1 MPRDQFI
8 ITDSDILPP
17 ADYELI
23 RKEKREENILR
34 KRYRQFAIGPHA
46 TMTFES
52 WDSMWLQVQEML
64 RIEKGGAG
72 QLADEL
78 SAYNPM
84 IPNGRELTATL
95 MFEIDDEARRK
106 VFLNKLGG
114 VEKTIFIDL
123 DGDHIHAEPENDVD
137 RTSAGGK
144 ASAVQFLHFAFTDAQ
159 AGKWLSGE
167 GTAMIRIDH
176 VEYGHGAMI
185 DEARRSEL
193 SRDIR

>member
-8 ITDSDILPP
+8 ITEADILPP

-34 KRYRQFAIGPHA
+34 KRYRQFSIGPHA

-64 RIEKGGAG
+64 RIEKGGAE

-123 DGDHIHAEPENDVD
+123 DGDRIHAEPENDVD

-159 AGKWLSGE
+159 AVKWLSGE

-176 VEYGHGAMI
+176 ADYGHGAVI

-193 SRDIR
+193 SQDIR

>member
-8 ITDSDILPP
+8 ITEADILPP

-34 KRYRQFAIGPHA
+34 KRYRQFSIGPHA

-64 RIEKGGAG
+64 RIEKGGAE
-72 QLADEL
+72 QLVDEL

-123 DGDHIHAEPENDVD
+123 DGDRIHAEPENDVD

-159 AGKWLSGE
+159 AVKWLSGE

-176 VEYGHGAMI
+176 ADYGHGAVI

-193 SRDIR
+193 SQDIR

>member
-8 ITDSDILPP
+8 ITEADILPP

-34 KRYRQFAIGPHA
+34 KRYRQFSIGPHA

-64 RIEKGGAG
+64 RIEKGGAE

-114 VEKTIFIDL
+114 VEKTIFIDI
-123 DGDHIHAEPENDVD
+123 DGDRIHAEPENDVD

-144 ASAVQFLHFAFTDAQ
+144 ASAVQFLHFPFTDAQ
-159 AGKWLSGE
+159 AVKWLSGE
-167 GTAMIRIDH
+167 GTAMIRINHAD
-176 VEYGHGAMI
+176 YGHGAVI

-193 SRDIR
+193 GQDIR

>member
-8 ITDSDILPP
+8 ITEADILPP

-34 KRYRQFAIGPHA
+34 KRYRQFSIGPHA

-64 RIEKGGAG
+64 RIEKGGAE
-72 QLADEL
+72 QLVDEL

-123 DGDHIHAEPENDVD
+123 DGDRIHAEPENDVD

-159 AGKWLSGE
+159 AVKWLSGE

-176 VEYGHGAMI
+176 TDYGHGAVI

-193 SRDIR
+193 SQDIR